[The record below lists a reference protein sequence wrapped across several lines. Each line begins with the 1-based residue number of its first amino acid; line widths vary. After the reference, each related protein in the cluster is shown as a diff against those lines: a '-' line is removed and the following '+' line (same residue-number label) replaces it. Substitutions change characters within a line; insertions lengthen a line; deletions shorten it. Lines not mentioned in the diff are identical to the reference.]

1 MSHMTI
7 PDEITMVEG
16 QGTTNAYV
24 FYMAGIPSLCIPA
37 MGEEDG
43 PNGVAD
49 GLTDV
54 TQLPAGVALA
64 ATFDPSLANQYGQVV
79 GSEEVGKGA
88 SVNLGPTVNI
98 DRDPRWGRSF
108 ETYTEDPYLNEAL
121 ATNEIEGVQSTGEL
135 DQVKHFDAYNQETY
149 RNTPADDVV
158 VSNRVLQE
166 IYMRPSRRRSRTQA
180 RPR

>member
-1 MSHMTI
+1 MTI

-16 QGTTNAYV
+16 QGTTNPYV
-24 FYMAGIPSLCIPA
+24 FYMAGIPSLCIPSL
-37 MGEEDG
+37 GEEDG

-64 ATFDPSLANQYGQVV
+64 ATFDPSLAGQYGQVI

-98 DRDPRWGRSF
+98 DCDPRWGRSVF
-108 ETYTEDPYLNEAL
+108 PSKRLVNV
-121 ATNEIEGVQSTGEL
+121 IVSVQTAGRVTWPRNSGRPVAVSMMANRKGRSTTIQIG
-135 DQVKHFDAYNQETY
+135 
-149 RNTPADDVV
+149 
-158 VSNRVLQE
+158 SG
-166 IYMRPSRRRSRTQA
+166 SRRRAIGRIPIAVAAAASVPCSSTSM
-180 RPR
+180 

>member
-1 MSHMTI
+1 MTAVLIAAGGAALIAVPAGAAARSPAHTSAPASRDAATVACPWATSHAPIAQRVAQLMSHMTI

-54 TQLPAGVALA
+54 TELPAGVALA
-64 ATFDPSLANQYGQVV
+64 ATFDPSLANQYGQVDRV
-79 GSEEVGKGA
+79 RGGRQGGERQP
-88 SVNLGPTVNI
+88 GP
-98 DRDPRWGRSF
+98 DR
-108 ETYTEDPYLNEAL
+108 
-121 ATNEIEGVQSTGEL
+121 Q
-135 DQVKHFDAYNQETY
+135 H
-149 RNTPADDVV
+149 
-158 VSNRVLQE
+158 
-166 IYMRPSRRRSRTQA
+166 RP
-180 RPR
+180 